1 MRNLSSLRFS
11 AIALTLLFA
20 FSVASRAEAT
30 NGSRALITSAVNEN
44 DLVTLSGNTRPEA
57 IPANDRGAVSGDLLL
72 KNMQLQL
79 RRPAEQE
86 KALETYID
94 NLQKPG
100 AANYHQWLTAEQYG
114 RQYGLNKSDLAKVSS
129 WLQSHGFTVNLVYAS
144 GMVIDFTGTVAMVRQ
159 AFHTDIHNLE
169 VNGQMHVANMSDPK
183 IPAALAPAVVG
194 VGQLHDFKPNTM
206 FVKKTNYTTQIDGA
220 TYYLVLPADLATI
233 YNLNPLFAA
242 GTTGEGQTVV
252 VVEDS
257 NMLHGDWVTFRS
269 ILGLSSYTSGSL
281 ELVHPASSGTN
292 NCFNPGVNGDSGEAS
307 IDAEYASSS
316 APGATIEMAT
326 CQDTFT
332 FGGLIA
338 IENILNASSQPPAII
353 SMSYGI
359 CEATGGAAL
368 NSQFY
373 STFQQAVSEGVSVF
387 VSAGDAAAAGCGRG
401 EPTTTTGIGI
411 TGWGETPYNVAVG
424 GTDFGDSYLNE
435 NSTYWSATNGPTY
448 GSALSY
454 VPEVPWNDSCAS
466 DLISSFLG
474 YPTPWDFCRSSL
486 GTEFYNNV
494 GGSGGPSACATGTPS
509 TRGVVSGTC
518 QGYAK
523 PSWQKGFGTVNDGV
537 RDIPDV
543 SLFAANGVWSHFYL
557 ACDSAGGSP
566 CTAPPS
572 LTNWFGAGG
581 TSFSS
586 PILAGMQALVNQVNG
601 SRQGNPNVVYY
612 QLGANEYGSS
622 GNASCDST
630 LGNAVASN
638 CVFYDVTLGNMDVDC
653 VGSFDCYA
661 PDGKSVGVLSTSD
674 TSYQPAYASGPGW
687 DMATGLGTVNAYNLV
702 NQWSTVAPRASGDK

>member
-1 MRNLSSLRFS
+1 MRNFSSLRFS
-11 AIALTLLFA
+11 AVALTLLVSLA
-20 FSVASRAEAT
+20 VVSPASAT

-57 IPANDRGAVSGDLLL
+57 IPANDRGRVSDDLVLQ
-72 KNMQLQL
+72 NMQLQL

-86 KALETYID
+86 QALEAYID
-94 NLQKPG
+94 SLQKPG
-100 AANYHQWLTAEQYG
+100 SPNYHQWLTAARFGQ
-114 RQYGLNKSDLAKVSS
+114 QYGLNKSDLAKIST
-129 WLQSHGFTVNLVYAS
+129 WLQGHGFTVNVVYTN
-144 GMVIDFTGTVAMVRQ
+144 GMVIDFTGTAGMIRE
-159 AFHTDIHNLE
+159 AFHTDIHNLK
-169 VNGQMHVANMSDPK
+169 VNGEMHVANMSDPK

-194 VGQLHDFKPNTM
+194 IGQLNNFKPNTM
-206 FVKKTNYTTQIDGA
+206 YVNKGNYTVVEGGS
-220 TYYLVLPADLATI
+220 TYYLVVPADLATI

-242 GTTGEGQTVV
+242 GTTGKGQTIV
-252 VVEDS
+252 VVEDA
-257 NMLHGDWVTFRS
+257 NMLRQDWVSFRS
-269 ILGLSSYTSGSL
+269 IFGLGSYTSGNL

-292 NCFNPGVNGDSGEAS
+292 NCFNPSINGDSSEAS
-307 IDAEYASSS
+307 IDAEYASAS
-316 APGATIEMAT
+316 APDATIEMAT

-338 IENILNASSQPPAII
+338 IENLLNASSQPPAII

-368 NSQFY
+368 NAQFN
-373 STFQQAVSEGVSVF
+373 SAFQQAVSEGVSVF

-435 NSTYWSATNGPTY
+435 NSAYWSSTNGPTY

-454 VPEVPWNDSCAS
+454 VPEIPWDDSCAS
-466 DLISSFLG
+466 DLISTYVG
-474 YPTPWDFCRSSL
+474 YPTPWNFCRSAF

-509 TRGVVSGTC
+509 MRGVVSGTC
-518 QGYAK
+518 KGYAK
-523 PSWQKGFGTVNDGV
+523 PSWQQGFGVVNDGV

-543 SLFAANGVWSHFYL
+543 SLFAANGVWSHYYPF
-557 ACDSAGGSP
+557 CDSEFAP
-566 CTAPPS
+566 CTAPPV
-572 LTNWFGAGG
+572 NWPGAGG

-601 SRQGNPNVVYY
+601 SRQGNPNVVFY
-612 QLGANEYGSS
+612 QLAANEYGSS
-622 GNASCDST
+622 GNAGCNST
-630 LGNAVASN
+630 LGNTAASN

-653 VGSFDCYA
+653 IGNIDCYV
-661 PDGKSVGVLSTSD
+661 PGSGSVGVLSTSD
-674 TSYQPAYASGPGW
+674 SSYEPAYSSAPGW
-687 DMATGLGTVNAYNLV
+687 DMATGLGSVNAYNLV
-702 NQWSTVAPRASGDK
+702 NQWSTAAPKAARDK